1 MDNFLRMRRIP
12 DFFNVIVRV
21 PPLFLMDMICN
32 SKRCVSLD
40 GWLMLAKLINFILH
54 IPVYLKSNVLMNHLP
69 LPDFE
74 DATYFVWQTL
84 ALRTIGR
91 VRLQKVNKCI
101 YEGMY
106 IAQFSLEP
114 QDAETSRRYQN
125 FGNDPRNPF

>member
-84 ALRTIGR
+84 GK
-91 VRLQKVNKCI
+91 Q
-101 YEGMY
+101 MY
-106 IAQFSLEP
+106 L
-114 QDAETSRRYQN
+114 
-125 FGNDPRNPF
+125 